1 MERVE
6 YEGKVHLRMDGEWL
20 TADFQTPPKVI
31 VRELKRLY
39 GREKEGA
46 TEKKSRQKASVRP
59 SLSIQAQVAP
69 EIVDVIRRRFEETG
83 EFVTRGEIVE
93 GLVERPHIRDLLY
106 EAYEKQA
113 GFDSFEEYVGNQVD
127 FFSKGITEGVG
138 EFVGMFERVKVN
150 DKWAYRPIGES

>member
-6 YEGKVHLRMDGEWL
+6 YEGEVYWRMDGEWL

-31 VRELKRLY
+31 VRELERLY
-39 GREKEGA
+39 GREKDGTA
-46 TEKKSRQKASVRP
+46 EKRSKQKANVRP

-69 EIVDVIRRRFEETG
+69 EIVAVIRKRFGGTAA
-83 EFVTRGEIVE
+83 FATRGEIVE

-127 FFSKGITEGVG
+127 FFSKGITEGAG
-138 EFVGMFERVKVN
+138 EFAGTFERVKVD
-150 DKWAYRPIGES
+150 DKWAYRPI